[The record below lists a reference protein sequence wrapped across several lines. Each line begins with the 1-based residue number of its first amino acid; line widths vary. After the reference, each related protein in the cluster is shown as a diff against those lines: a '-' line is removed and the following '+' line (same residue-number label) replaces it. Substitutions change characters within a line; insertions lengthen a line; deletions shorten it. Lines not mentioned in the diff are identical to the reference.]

1 MLAMA
6 VPLAVA
12 GIMYAK
18 RRRARFLYGVAASV
32 VLAAGLGTDEKTALV
47 APAIAILALVCFR
60 PRLVGRLVPLFVVM
74 ILAAHV
80 LAPGA
85 IGSVAEQFGG
95 ARLHAVGT
103 TQHRQD
109 GYDAIRPMVWS
120 YPALGMGYGSYNGVL
135 NRILD
140 NQMLDNLIETGVL
153 GAIAYIMMPVV
164 VLATSA
170 PLIRDRRTESSRD
183 ALGAGV
189 GAIVFLTVSCL
200 FDAMSFPHVP
210 YIFLTLAG
218 FVAVLWQQKQDE
230 ATSPPGRTAL
240 HDYAVSA

>member
-6 VPLAVA
+6 VPLAVTR
-12 GIMYAK
+12 IMYAK

-103 TQHRQD
+103 TQHRQRD
-109 GYDAIRPMVWS
+109 GSDAILFPDMVITPRWEW
-120 YPALGMGYGSYNGVL
+120 AV
-135 NRILD
+135 
-140 NQMLDNLIETGVL
+140 
-153 GAIAYIMMPVV
+153 A
-164 VLATSA
+164 AT
-170 PLIRDRRTESSRD
+170 
-183 ALGAGV
+183 
-189 GAIVFLTVSCL
+189 
-200 FDAMSFPHVP
+200 
-210 YIFLTLAG
+210 
-218 FVAVLWQQKQDE
+218 
-230 ATSPPGRTAL
+230 TA
-240 HDYAVSA
+240 S